1 MVPEIA
7 RLRFD
12 NEDGRP
18 LKRSPFRFHYAF
30 RFEDKRVIDYPI
42 ALDPDSLSFIPGDD
56 RPQAPEWTRLTYQQC
71 TDCPLSETTHPQCP
85 IAHNLMELVETFKDV
100 FSYHDCEVICK
111 TAERT
116 YSKKT
121 SVMEGLSAIFGVIMA
136 TSDCPV
142 MEFLKPMARFHLPFA
157 TIEETTVRTASM
169 FLLAQ
174 YFKNKSQQDMTC
186 DFSTLEKHYLRVQN
200 VNEGLLRRIHSISSE
215 DADKNAIITLHS
227 LSQFLSMEIDYSL
240 SSLEYIF
247 AGRYAF

>member
-1 MVPEIA
+1 M
-7 RLRFD
+7 
-12 NEDGRP
+12 
-18 LKRSPFRFHYAF
+18 KRSPFKFHYQF
-30 RFEDKRVIDYPI
+30 QFEDGRVTEYPI
-42 ALDPDSLSFIPGDD
+42 ALDPETLSLIPNEN
-56 RPQAPEWTRLTYQQC
+56 RKQPTEWTHLGFKQC
-71 TDCPLSETTHPQCP
+71 RCCPLEADRYPHCL
-85 IAHNLMELVETFKDV
+85 IAVNIMELVETFKSV
-100 FSYHDCEVICK
+100 FSYHDCTVICK
-111 TAERT
+111 AAERH
-116 YSKKT
+116 YVKKT

-136 TSDCPV
+136 TSDCPI

-174 YFKNKSQQDMTC
+174 YFKQKDEPGITC
-186 DFSTLEKHYLRVQN
+186 DFKPLEEHYTKVQQ
-200 VNEGLLRRIHSISSE
+200 VNEGLLERINSVSSE

>member
-1 MVPEIA
+1 MKRNPIKFYYNFSFSNGSATDYEI
-7 RLRFD
+7 
-12 NEDGRP
+12 
-18 LKRSPFRFHYAF
+18 
-30 RFEDKRVIDYPI
+30 I
-42 ALDPDSLSFIPGDD
+42 LDPETLALVHDDGDPD
-56 RPQAPEWTRLTYQQC
+56 LPEWTRLDYEQC
-71 TDCPLSETTHPQCP
+71 ACCPLTPDSHPYCP
-85 IAHNLMELVETFKDV
+85 IAVNIVELVATFQNV
-100 FSYHDCEVICK
+100 FSYHDCKVVCE

-169 FLLAQ
+169 YLLAQ
-174 YFKNKSQQDMTC
+174 YFKHRDQSGMRF
-186 DFSTLEKHYLRVQN
+186 DFKTLESHYSQVQQ
-200 VNEGLLRRIHSISSE
+200 VNEGLLGRINSVGSE

-240 SSLEYIF
+240 GGLETIF
-247 AGRYAF
+247 AGRYDD